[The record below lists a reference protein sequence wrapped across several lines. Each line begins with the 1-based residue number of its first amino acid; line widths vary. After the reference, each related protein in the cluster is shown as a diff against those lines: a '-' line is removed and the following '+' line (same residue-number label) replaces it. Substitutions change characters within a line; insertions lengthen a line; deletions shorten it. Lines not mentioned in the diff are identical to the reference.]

1 MVAKLQQNSTIKV
14 CIKTNNLIPNS
25 TNLSQRQHCLPVN
38 FNNFIF
44 SSTIFSQH
52 QLHKLLNFNIV
63 ISLKINGK
71 KSTQKKFLCCWINT
85 CSYPIFNYLK
95 MRVLECQ
102 PFFQKIEKRKCTSI
116 FNFQFP
122 KRRKLKLNIKFQFP
136 ILKRN
141 ENFQFSQKMK
151 IEIRMPIFIF

>member
-71 KSTQKKFLCCWINT
+71 KSTQKKLLCCWINT

-95 MRVLECQ
+95 PVKIKDSKFMSTTQNSCQ
-102 PFFQKIEKRKCTSI
+102 QIGPELACFYRESLGRT
-116 FNFQFP
+116 
-122 KRRKLKLNIKFQFP
+122 KFVDQQDGG
-136 ILKRN
+136 R
-141 ENFQFSQKMK
+141 Q
-151 IEIRMPIFIF
+151 

>member
-1 MVAKLQQNSTIKV
+1 MVTKLLQNSTIKI
-14 CIKTNNLIPNS
+14 CFETNKLMPNS

-38 FNNFIF
+38 FNNVMF

-95 MRVLECQ
+95 PV
-102 PFFQKIEKRKCTSI
+102 KINNS
-116 FNFQFP
+116 
-122 KRRKLKLNIKFQFP
+122 KFVSTNCVRAGVFLP
-136 ILKRN
+136 R
-141 ENFQFSQKMK
+141 ESG
-151 IEIRMPIFIF
+151 ES